1 MNQAK
6 REIQLNAWLKK
17 NRRLVEEA
25 KNENER
31 DYILSIWAGFLSG
44 LRMTNAITQ
53 RDYNAYYDELRSL
66 VEELEAKRA

>member
-6 REIQLNAWLKK
+6 REMQLNAWLKK
-17 NRRLVEEA
+17 NRRMAEEA
-25 KNENER
+25 KSENER

-53 RDYNAYYDELRSL
+53 KDYNAYYDELRSL
-66 VEELEAKRA
+66 IEELETQRA